1 MKARNGDN
9 VETAFGPGAS
19 LATQPLPTGAC
30 CNPTTGVCA
39 IVTQAACTSGGGV
52 YQGDSTTCTPNPC
65 PQPCTLLGD
74 VNQDGAV
81 NGLDIDGF
89 IRAKLGQPALPGS
102 NPACA
107 DYGTGT
113 LNGDLAAFVAD
124 LVG

>member
-1 MKARNGDN
+1 MKARNGDDI
-9 VETAFGPGAS
+9 ETAFGAGAS
-19 LATQPLPTGAC
+19 LATMPLTGAC
-30 CNPTTGVCA
+30 CDPTAGTCSILG
-39 IVTQAACTSGGGV
+39 QATCTSGGGV
-52 YQGDSTTCTPNPC
+52 YQGDNTTCSPNPC
-65 PQPCTLLGD
+65 PVPCTLLGD

-89 IRAKLGQPALPGS
+89 IRAKLNQPALPGD

-113 LNGDLAAFVAD
+113 LDGDLAAFVAD